1 MNFLGAVAALLAS
14 IWLAQYLFITMDNA
28 LLGLASLAV
37 IGIGF
42 FLVVLTAKEET

>member
-1 MNFLGAVAALLAS
+1 MNFLGAVAALLAC
-14 IWLAQYLFITMDNA
+14 IWLAQYLFVTMENP

-42 FLVVLTAKEET
+42 FLVVLTAKENI